1 MFDLLGGK
9 QAEGRVLYR
18 ITGAIDVLKTAGRL
32 SGSHIEFSG
41 KASEALA
48 RVRRLTVG
56 GYLNVRAVD
65 TATGEP
71 CEEACLKR
79 AAKAEGR

>member
-1 MFDLLGGK
+1 LLGGK
-9 QAEGRVLYR
+9 PAEAQVLYR
-18 ITGAIDVLKTAGRL
+18 ITGEIDPRRTEGRL
-32 SGSHIEFSG
+32 SGSHIEFSS

-71 CEEACLKR
+71 CDEACLRR
-79 AAKAEGR
+79 AAQAEGR